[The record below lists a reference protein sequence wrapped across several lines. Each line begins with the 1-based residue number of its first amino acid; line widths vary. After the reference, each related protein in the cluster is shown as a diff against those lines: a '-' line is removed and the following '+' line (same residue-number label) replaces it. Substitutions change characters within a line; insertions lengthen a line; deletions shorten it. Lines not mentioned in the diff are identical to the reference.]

1 MFRRNRA
8 TKRSVSKIESKSTN
22 KEEKADQTHP
32 WRIHIRLPLPSH
44 ESLTLENLMCKRKN
58 GEKVNKR
65 CTRERLKKVI
75 RWRWGRQNLAII
87 PSILISHAI
96 YSSCKKNRQQ
106 HNRDIRKKKKAF
118 AKEEAREGRK
128 LSQKKKLKNPPFKQ
142 LTSLTLVR
150 QWPRKL
156 RVC

>member
-1 MFRRNRA
+1 
-8 TKRSVSKIESKSTN
+8 
-22 KEEKADQTHP
+22 
-32 WRIHIRLPLPSH
+32 
-44 ESLTLENLMCKRKN
+44 MCKRKN

-118 AKEEAREGRK
+118 AKEEAREEESFRK
-128 LSQKKKLKNPPFKQ
+128 RRSSRILHLSNSPPSPQFDNGQVNYEFVSNMRRNNPLAYVFYQFVCMLVPKKKRTIMKLIFFV
-142 LTSLTLVR
+142 LYILSFSL
-150 QWPRKL
+150 
-156 RVC
+156 